1 MHKEMIQQLIGG
13 MHRIE
18 DALTDCANEEL
29 YNIVLGVCNG
39 EFGEGYAMKKS
50 FFKYSF
56 DEEVWEIIEWAEE
69 EMEID
74 ISPMFYRSLK
84 LPEWDNIHKILRGF
98 QEMNIALGRLS
109 ALSRRNPTLR
119 NMLTKVKT
127 EAGYNPFQLY
137 GIVKFETSLK
147 GWKQAY
153 IKELK
158 DQIGRRKI
166 VKKREEVSIKY
177 FIHTE
182 LGQRLRF
189 DPTKLG
195 EEDHRIQLE
204 NEESKYDVQWYDKS
218 QLQSLSEKEYE
229 AWYHD
234 TVLPS
239 MLIK

>member
-13 MHRIE
+13 MYRIN
-18 DALTDCANEEL
+18 DALNDFSNEEL

-39 EFGEGYAMKKS
+39 YFGEGYAPKKS
-50 FFKYSF
+50 FFTYSF
-56 DEEVWEIIEWAEE
+56 DEEVVEIIEWAD
-69 EMEID
+69 EMELD

-84 LPEWDNIHKILRGF
+84 EPEWDNVHKILRGF
-98 QEMNIALGRLS
+98 QEMNIALERLS
-109 ALSRRNPTLR
+109 ALSRMNPKLR

-177 FIHTE
+177 FTHTE
-182 LGQRLRF
+182 HGQRLRF
-189 DPTKLG
+189 DPTKYG
-195 EEDHRIQLE
+195 EEEHRIQLE
-204 NEESKYDVQWYDKS
+204 NEASKYDIQWYDKN

-229 AWYHD
+229 VWYCS